1 MGRLPVA
8 IELIIVSY
16 KPILTKIALPEIPGT
31 KKKENAI
38 NPPKE
43 INGRLSTNWMSIN
56 PIKNPNIEQSK
67 NSIIF
72 L

>member
-43 INGRLSTNWMSIN
+43 INGRLSTN
-56 PIKNPNIEQSK
+56 
-67 NSIIF
+67 
-72 L
+72 